1 MKVATVVQ
9 LLGLVAVTAG
19 AVLLA
24 PWLGLIV
31 GGVLA
36 VVAGIALERGE

>member
-1 MKVATVVQ
+1 MKVALVVQ
-9 LLGLVAVTAG
+9 LLGLVAIVAG
-19 AVLLA
+19 AALIAV
-24 PWLGLIV
+24 WLGLLV

>member
-1 MKVATVVQ
+1 MKVALVVQ
-9 LLGLVAVTAG
+9 LLGLVAIVAG
-19 AVLLA
+19 AALIAV
-24 PWLGLIV
+24 WLGFVV

>member
-1 MKVATVVQ
+1 MRVATVVQ
-9 LLGLVAVTAG
+9 LLGLIAITAG
-19 AVLLA
+19 TALVA

-36 VVAGIALERGE
+36 VLAGIALERGE

>member
-1 MKVATVVQ
+1 MRVATVVQ
-9 LLGLVAVTAG
+9 LLGLIAVTAG
-19 AVLLA
+19 AALIA

-36 VVAGIALERGE
+36 VLAGIALERGE

>member
-1 MKVATVVQ
+1 MKVALVVQ
-9 LLGLVAVTAG
+9 LLGLVAIVAG
-19 AVLLA
+19 AALIAV
-24 PWLGLIV
+24 WLGLVV

>member
-1 MKVATVVQ
+1 MKIATAVQ

-19 AVLLA
+19 AALIA

-36 VVAGIALERGE
+36 VLAGIALERGE